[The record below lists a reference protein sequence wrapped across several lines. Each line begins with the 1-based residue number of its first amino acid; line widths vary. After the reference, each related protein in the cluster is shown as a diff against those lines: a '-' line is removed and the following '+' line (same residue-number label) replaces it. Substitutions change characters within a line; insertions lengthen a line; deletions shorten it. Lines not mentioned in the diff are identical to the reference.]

1 MPEQA
6 AEQLAEFAEFLLV
19 AYTHS
24 VALGQVKVAGILV
37 CRMREEVEPELAF
50 RVELDLDVEV
60 SYHI

>member
-1 MPEQA
+1 MTRRPGKKGEKA
-6 AEQLAEFAEFLLV
+6 LTMVPFNVDAEDM
-19 AYTHS
+19 
-24 VALGQVKVAGILV
+24 VKVAGILV